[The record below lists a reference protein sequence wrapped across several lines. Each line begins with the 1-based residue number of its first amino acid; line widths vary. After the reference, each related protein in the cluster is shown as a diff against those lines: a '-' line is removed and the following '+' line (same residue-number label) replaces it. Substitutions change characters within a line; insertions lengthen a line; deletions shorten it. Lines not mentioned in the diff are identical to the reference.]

1 MAGRLRRRSFGLLDA
16 DREVKA
22 LKALTGLRGRERVD
36 PDTLAHATSQLPQLA
51 LRLELCI
58 SEAEVNPLMP
68 DGEGVMAVDALVRR
82 AVGWHAAEVP

>member
-1 MAGRLRRRSFGLLDA
+1 VAGRLWRRGFGQLDA

-22 LKALTGLRGRERVD
+22 LKTLTGLRGRERVD
-36 PDTLAHATSQLPQLA
+36 LDTLAHATSQLA

-58 SEAEVNPLMP
+58 SEAEVNPPMP
-68 DGEGVMAVDALVRR
+68 DGECVMAVDALVRR